1 VTCWRRREGRSDGS
15 VVDPEAEA
23 EAVVVFDACCG
34 AWSSLSLRGG
44 EEPKM
49 SSSELSAAL
58 SVCVEDIVVAG
69 EGDAD
74 RAELESV
81 WVWLIVFER

>member
-1 VTCWRRREGRSDGS
+1 MTCWRRREGRSDGS

-23 EAVVVFDACCG
+23 EAVVVSTWRCG
-34 AWSSLSLRGG
+34 AWSSLWLRGG

-58 SVCVEDIVVAG
+58 SVCVEVIVVAG
-69 EGDAD
+69 EGAAD
-74 RAELESV
+74 WAELESV
-81 WVWLIVFER
+81 WVWLITVEH